1 MFGFLRCRE
10 HTQGGMPT
18 RTYMIDRN
26 EDVHATTNCT
36 RTFVLDVICLNTLA
50 GQLRLDSNGTLV

>member
-10 HTQGGMPT
+10 HT